1 MSAHKATT
9 EGISQPA
16 TGGGAGYE
24 VEAEEYVVR
33 DYESFDDMGLPDNLL
48 RGIYAYGF
56 NHPSQIQAKA
66 IVPMME
72 GREVLGQQQSGT
84 GKTGAF
90 VIGSLAQ
97 IDVSLVAPQVLILS
111 HSRELAMQTATCA
124 KAISSYMGIKVLY
137 VGGGTRIDHDVRD
150 LDKGVHFI
158 VGTPGR
164 IKHLINLKK
173 LNTAT
178 IKRIIIDE
186 ADQMLKDRFKDQVG
200 EIIEPEE
207 GCPFSKDLKIALFSA
222 TLPEE
227 ALEVAEQLMPHHV
240 KIIIPKEEV
249 SLKGIKQYYFLV
261 EDRFKFDAL
270 LEIYSHLKINQLIIF
285 VNSQDSAEKL
295 AHNMERNGHRLRY
308 IHSGLPQEE
317 RMQRMK
323 EFRAGDCKVLIS
335 TDLLAR
341 GIDVQ
346 QISLVINYEMP
357 HDNEH
362 YIHRIGRSGRYGRKG
377 CAINLVN
384 NLELSRNVEDIKAY
398 YQTEINPLEPSDI
411 EQITGKSL

>member
-1 MSAHKATT
+1 MSSHTTT
-9 EGISQPA
+9 EGISEPVH
-16 TGGGAGYE
+16 GGGAGYE
-24 VEAEEYVVR
+24 VDAEEYVVR
-33 DYESFDDMGLPDNLL
+33 EFESFDDMGLPDNLL
-48 RGIYAYGF
+48 RGVYAYGF
-56 NHPSQIQAKA
+56 QIPSQIQSRA

-97 IDVSLVAPQVLILS
+97 IDVSLTSPQVLVIS
-111 HSRELAMQTATCA
+111 HSRELAQQTAACA
-124 KAISSYMGIKVLY
+124 KAISGHMGVKVLY
-137 VGGGTRIDHDVRD
+137 VGGGTRIEHDIRD
-150 LDKGVHFI
+150 LEKGIHFI

-186 ADQMLKDRFKDQVG
+186 ADQMLKDRFKDQIG

-227 ALEVAEQLMPHHV
+227 TQEVAEHLMPHHV
-240 KIIIPKEEV
+240 KIIIPKEDV

-295 AHNMERNGHRLRY
+295 AYNMERNGHRLRF

-341 GIDVQ
+341 GIDIQ

-357 HDNEH
+357 HDKEH

-384 NLELSRNVEDIKAY
+384 NLEMSRNIEDIKAY

-411 EQITGKSL
+411 EQITSKSI